1 MNRWLW
7 RTALA
12 TVAVAILVHFLTLFA
27 IPILIMDTAMTKYPH
42 NVLMKGGRTTADN
55 RMVVK
60 PSPDLVYSI
69 LLYDVSQQPIRFKAQ
84 VPTDT
89 YWSIAFYAGNTDN
102 FFTLNDK
109 QIKSNP
115 VEILLVKQGAAVPEN
130 ETAQVVVSPGDRGI
144 MLVRHLLV
152 SDDQYDDVV
161 KIQGQSSIEMGY

>member
-7 RTALA
+7 WTALA
-12 TVAVAILVHFLTLFA
+12 TVAVAVIVHFITLFA
-27 IPILIMDTAMTKYPH
+27 IPIVIMNSAMTKYPQ

-55 RMVVK
+55 RMVVR

-84 VPTDT
+84 IPADT
-89 YWSIAFYAGNTDN
+89 YWSVAFYAANTDN
-102 FFTLNDK
+102 FFVLND
-109 QIKSNP
+109 QQVQSNP
-115 VEILLVKQGAAVPEN
+115 VEILLVKQGAAIPEN
-130 ETAQVVVSPGDRGI
+130 EKAQVVVSPSDRGI

-152 SDDQYDDVV
+152 SDDQYDQVV